1 LLKGFVKK
9 VGADGLQVV
18 AEQVAEVEA
27 LVAFQVLLAFEQEPA
42 QSQFVSDDGEEAL
55 KRLDRSFFPHPEQ
68 ACNQTRQLRMDANA
82 NANVSGFYAAA

>member
-27 LVAFQVLLAFEQEPA
+27 LVAFQVLRAFEQEPA
-42 QSQFVSDDGEEAL
+42 RSQFVSDEGEEAL
-55 KRLDRSFFPHPEQ
+55 KRTRSFFLSPPR
-68 ACNQTRQLRMDANA
+68 AG
-82 NANVSGFYAAA
+82 V